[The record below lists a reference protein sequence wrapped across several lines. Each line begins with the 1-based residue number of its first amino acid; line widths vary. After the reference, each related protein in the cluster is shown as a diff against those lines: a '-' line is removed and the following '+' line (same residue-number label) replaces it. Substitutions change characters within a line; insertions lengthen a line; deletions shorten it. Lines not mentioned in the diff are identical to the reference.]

1 MHYELKS
8 RTFAA
13 KMIRKLI
20 IFSLLALLS
29 PFVYAQDEADELLPQ
44 EPVHYKLKL
53 QRFRYVKPL
62 IEQGDTV
69 WCYLLPEL
77 WVYPPMKFK
86 SERERRAYNRLV
98 YNVKKVL
105 PIAQQVNELIGETCV
120 TLDMLP
126 TEKEKQAHISAVE
139 RDIKDTYTPQMKK
152 LTYSQGK
159 LLIKLID
166 RECHST
172 GYDMIKAFMGPLRA
186 GFWQVFAWGFGASLK
201 KEYDAKGVDRLTER
215 VVLMVEAGQI

>member
-1 MHYELKS
+1 MK
-8 RTFAA
+8 R
-13 KMIRKLI
+13 
-20 IFSLLALLS
+20 IFSFISLLFITLS
-29 PFVYAQDEADELLPQ
+29 VSYGQEEDIDELLP
-44 EPVHYKLKL
+44 EPPVSYKLKL
-53 QRFRYVKPL
+53 QRYRYVKPV
-62 IEQGDTV
+62 IEGKDTM

-77 WVYPPMKFK
+77 PIYAPLKFK
-86 SERERRAYNRLV
+86 NERQRKAYNKLI
-98 YNVKKVL
+98 YNIKKVL
-105 PIAQQVNELIGETCV
+105 PLAQEANSLIEETYLV
-120 TLDMLP
+120 LEQLP
-126 TEKEKQAHISAVE
+126 DKKAKDQHIRNVE
-139 RDIKDTYTPQMKK
+139 RDIKEQYTPQMKK

-172 GYDMIKAFMGPLRA
+172 GYDMIKAFMGPIRA